1 MSPSTIPPLDV
12 GLNRYQFEPSFEDA
26 QDLIIN
32 QQAGNCL
39 PIFVSLPADLLTPVA
54 TYLKLTNGAQC
65 QSKNSSSTSDQ
76 TVEGVESFLLES
88 VVAGSHQARYSFVG
102 SNPSRVLRTGENYTL
117 KGDPLVP
124 LEEELNQYKYIP
136 VPGIPPFTGG
146 AIGYVSY
153 DCVFHFEPTTRR
165 PLSDPIGMAESA
177 FMICDTVVVFD
188 HTFQTIKVVSNL
200 IIPSASTATAEQVSE
215 AYDRAKVK
223 IIEICDLLDSTQI
236 PQPVQQPIPPKAERT
251 PAVSNVGKEGYERFV
266 SSLKNNIR
274 QGDIIQAV
282 PSQRLKKET
291 QLHPFNVYRHLR
303 RLNPSPYMFYI
314 NCGQSVQLIG
324 ASPECLC
331 KVSPGGVV
339 ENHAIAGTIRRGKNL
354 AEDEVLAKE
363 LLGSIK
369 DRAEHVM
376 LVDLARNDVNRVCR
390 PETVNVDSLMAV
402 EKFSHVMHLTSQVS
416 GVLREG
422 LTRFDAFRSIF
433 PAGTVSGAPK
443 LKAIGLVAELEKE
456 RRGSYA
462 GSVGRFN
469 FEESAMDTCIAI
481 RTMVAKDGVI
491 YLQAGG
497 GIVHDS
503 LEEDEYVE
511 TLNKLK
517 ANVTCIE
524 SAEDY
529 HYNLQEFSIA
539 AKRAV

>member
-1 MSPSTIPPLDV
+1 MSPSTIPPV
-12 GLNRYQFEPSFEDA
+12 QVELNRYQFEPCLEDV
-26 QDLIIN
+26 QDLILN
-32 QQAGNCL
+32 QQKGNCL
-39 PIFVSLPADLLTPVA
+39 PVFVSLPADLLTPVA
-54 TYLKLTNGAQC
+54 AYLKLTNGAQC
-65 QSKNSSSTSDQ
+65 QSKSSSSASDQ

-102 SNPSRVLRTGENYTL
+102 NNPSKVLRTGENYTYR
-117 KGDPLVP
+117 GDPLIP
-124 LEEELNQYKYIP
+124 LEEELNKYKYVP

-153 DCVFHFEPTTRR
+153 DCVFHFEPTTQR

-188 HTFQTIKVVSNL
+188 HTFQTVKVVSNV
-200 IIPSASTATAEQVSE
+200 IVPSASSATAEQIDN
-215 AYDRAKVK
+215 AYERAKLK
-223 IIEICDLLDSTQI
+223 IIEVCNLLESSHV
-236 PQPVQQPIPPKAERT
+236 PLPVQEPIPPKEERQL
-251 PAVSNVGKEGYERFV
+251 PVSNVGKVGYEGFV
-266 SSLKNNIR
+266 TSLKQNIS

-282 PSQRLKKET
+282 PSQRLKKK
-291 QLHPFNVYRHLR
+291 PD
-303 RLNPSPYMFYI
+303 YI
-314 NCGQSVQLIG
+314 RSMSTAVQLIG

-331 KVSPGGVV
+331 KVSPGGIV

-354 AEDEVLAKE
+354 AEDEVLAQE
-363 LLGSIK
+363 LLASIK

-376 LVDLARNDVNRVCR
+376 LVDLARNDVNRVCQ
-390 PETVNVDSLMAV
+390 PQTVNVDSLMAV

-443 LKAIGLVAELEKE
+443 LKAITLVAELEKE

-503 LEEDEYVE
+503 VEEDEYIE

-524 SAEDY
+524 SAEEY
-529 HYNLQEFSIA
+529 HYNLQQLSTVT
-539 AKRAV
+539 K

>member
-1 MSPSTIPPLDV
+1 MSPSTIPSLDAA
-12 GLNRYQFEPSFEDA
+12 LKRYQFEPSLEDA

-54 TYLKLTNGAQC
+54 AYLKLTNGAQC

-124 LEEELNQYKYIP
+124 LEQELNQYKYIP

-200 IIPSASTATAEQVSE
+200 IIPSVSTATAEQVSE

-236 PQPVQQPIPPKAERT
+236 PLPVQQPIPPKAERT

-503 LEEDEYVE
+503 LEEDEYIE

-529 HYNLQEFSIA
+529 HYNLQELSIA
-539 AKRAV
+539 TKRAL